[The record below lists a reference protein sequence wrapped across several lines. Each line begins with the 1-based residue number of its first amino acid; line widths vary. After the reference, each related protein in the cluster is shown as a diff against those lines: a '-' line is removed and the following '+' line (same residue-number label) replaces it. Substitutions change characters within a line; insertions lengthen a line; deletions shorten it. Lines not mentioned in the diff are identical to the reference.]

1 MPSRDL
7 LRPAVLVGLLGG
19 LILPLLGCGTIA
31 RVTNLGAPEC
41 QEDLRH
47 SLATILILQGEEQ
60 EDAKALALEQ
70 VAALSS
76 GALGSQPRPVAFR
89 SQTGYSLD
97 FNLRERR
104 CYLRVYGRGAGPERR
119 VRFRFLERREL
130 RACECSP

>member
-1 MPSRDL
+1 
-7 LRPAVLVGLLGG
+7 VGLVAG
-19 LILPLLGCGTIA
+19 LLLPLLGCNTVV

-76 GALGSQPRPVAFR
+76 GAPGSRPHPVASR

-119 VRFRFLERREL
+119 VDRFRFLERREL